1 MPDLFAAL
9 ARKRL
14 DREQLKDKVRLVL
27 AEKENEVTKAWAE
40 KENEVTKA
48 RAEKENEVTKAWAEK
63 ENEVTK
69 ARAEK
74 ENEVTK
80 ARAEK
85 EIALAEKATA
95 QVELK
100 VTILQFQAKTM
111 EALRLTNSVSLR
123 GAIGKCRGWSIMC
136 PWSCLSLTPLHT
148 HIYRV
153 FSKRQGVASSSPQ
166 AQDAVDGRNLGGFFA

>member
-1 MPDLFAAL
+1 MPDLFTAL

-27 AEKENEVTKAWAE
+27 AEKENEVTK
-40 KENEVTKA
+40 
-48 RAEKENEVTKAWAEK
+48 K

-95 QVELK
+95 QAELQ

-111 EALRLTNSVSLR
+111 ESLRLANSVSLR

-136 PWSCLSLTPLHT
+136 PWSFLSLTPLHT

-166 AQDAVDGRNLGGFFA
+166 AQDAVDGRNVGGVLA